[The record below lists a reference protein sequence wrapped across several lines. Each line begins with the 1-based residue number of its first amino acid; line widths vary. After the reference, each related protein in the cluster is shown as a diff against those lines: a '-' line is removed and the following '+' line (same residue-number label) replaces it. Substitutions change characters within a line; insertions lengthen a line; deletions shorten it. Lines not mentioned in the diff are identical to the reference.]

1 MYNDEKENLQADSEN
16 TSNNVMNDPQILQ
29 HSAEPVMQ
37 KPIKLNE
44 SENK

>member
-1 MYNDEKENLQADSEN
+1 MYNDEKENQQSE
-16 TSNNVMNDPQILQ
+16 TEDTLHSVMSDPQVLQ